1 MLNLVEWIDTL
12 DKLTDISK
20 IRSLLKQHGFK
31 FTKSLGQNFLINPS
45 VCPKMAEACGADS
58 KTGVLEIG
66 PGIGV
71 LTRELAARAAH
82 VVAIEI
88 DNRLLP
94 VLSETLEDVT
104 NTRIIHGDAMET
116 DYQNLIER
124 EFAGLKVAVCANLPY
139 YITSPII
146 MHLLESRLPVDNIT
160 VMVQKETAVRL
171 CSQPGTREC
180 GAISLAVW
188 YYSRPE
194 ILFSV
199 SRGSFMPAP
208 NVDSAVIRLNIH
220 KATPYE
226 VKSEKLLFCF
236 IRSAFGKRR
245 KTLYNSLTDTGLAKE
260 QVGALLD
267 DANVPRTARAEQ
279 LTLCEFIRIANLAYD
294 FGFELEKI

>member
-1 MLNLVEWIDTL
+1 MLNIIEWIDKL
-12 DKLTDISK
+12 SRLTDISK
-20 IRSLLKQHGFK
+20 IRSLLEHHGFK

-58 KTGVLEIG
+58 QTGVLEIG
-66 PGIGV
+66 PDIGV
-71 LTRELAARAAH
+71 LTRELAARAAR

-116 DYQNLIER
+116 DFRNLIER

-146 MHLLESRLPVDNIT
+146 MRLLESRLPIDNIT

-188 YYSRPE
+188 YYSKPE

-220 KATPYE
+220 KVPQYD
-226 VKSEKLLFCF
+226 VKSERLLFSL
-236 IRSAFGKRR
+236 IRAAFGKRR
-245 KTLYNSLTDTGLAKE
+245 KTIYNSLTGTGLTKE

-267 DANVPRTARAEQ
+267 DANVTRTARAEQ
-279 LTLCEFIRIANLAYD
+279 LTLCEFIKIANLAYD
-294 FGFELEKI
+294 NFGAEI